1 MMPIDP
7 NRMMSE
13 HPNMTDLL
21 SWLDSCVGK
30 NRDSNDGLCPAVFS
44 ATKKTSKTIRHWE
57 LGHSNIQDVDNLH
70 TVMERKLKGLIL

>member
-1 MMPIDP
+1 MPIDP

-21 SWLDSCVGK
+21 LWLDSCVGE

-44 ATKKTSKTIRHWE
+44 ATKKNQRPSDTANWATQTFRTLTTCTQSSKET
-57 LGHSNIQDVDNLH
+57 
-70 TVMERKLKGLIL
+70 